1 MCFSPEADLLAGA
14 VVSGAGID
22 ALRHLRHRRYLP
34 LALLPLLLGLHQ
46 VVEAFAWWGMEGRV
60 PGRVGEMAIW
70 LYLGFAFLVVP
81 PLVPWAVRAA
91 EDDDRRR
98 RLLLPFVLLGLGV
111 AVALLPGLLNGA
123 AGGEVACRYIA
134 YDAGTP
140 YAGYLLP
147 LYVAATCGPM
157 LLSGNRRFVLFGVV
171 NLAVVALLGWLLA
184 RGVVSLWCVWAA
196 VTSVFIA
203 REVRSAERQ
212 TTRAAM
218 AAPG

>member
-14 VVSGAGID
+14 VVSGVGID
-22 ALRHLRHRRYLP
+22 ALRHIRHRRYLP

-60 PGRVGEMAIW
+60 PARVGEMTIW
-70 LYLGFAFLVVP
+70 LYLAFAFLVVP

-91 EDDDRRR
+91 EDDGRRR
-98 RLLLPFVLLGLGV
+98 RLLMLFVLVGAGV
-111 AVALLPGLLNGA
+111 AVALLPGLLSGE
-123 AGGEVACRYIA
+123 AGGEVACRYIT

-147 LYVAATCGPM
+147 FYVIATCGGM
-157 LLSGNRRFVLFGVV
+157 FASGNRRFVLFGVA
-171 NLAVVALLGWLLA
+171 NLAAVTLLGWLLA
-184 RGVVSLWCVWAA
+184 RGVISLWCVWAA
-196 VTSVFIA
+196 ITSVFIA